1 MLNIWQ
7 FFSFLINRFF
17 ANFISSLS
25 FIDMK
30 YCGLATNSEFR
41 SQLLFSLLRI
51 LQGYKLWFIKTWL
64 IFKANFFIF
73 FLKLMIEGALPIKN
87 VEGTLALQNWNQF
100 VKLWHHS
107 VVKNWLCSI
116 LLIRK
121 SLNLMHWT
129 VQISRLSGQ
138 YFFCRLLC
146 VRSFKI

>member
-1 MLNIWQ
+1 
-7 FFSFLINRFF
+7 
-17 ANFISSLS
+17 
-25 FIDMK
+25 MK

-100 VKLWHHS
+100 VKLWHHN
-107 VVKNWLCSI
+107 VVKN
-116 LLIRK
+116 
-121 SLNLMHWT
+121 
-129 VQISRLSGQ
+129 
-138 YFFCRLLC
+138 
-146 VRSFKI
+146 